1 LYWDADWF
9 GHGFNG
15 LRGVFLCTSPK
26 TYIRSLRVP
35 KTTSVNSVRSAS
47 EKKVNMPRAILFAN
61 GDLPQPDLAR
71 QLIQPNDILIAA
83 DGGARHALAL
93 GLTPGHIIGD
103 FDSLT
108 DEELNKLARA
118 GANLQRHP
126 PEKDE
131 TDLELALDYALKI
144 GCAPILILGAYGGR
158 LDQSLGILS
167 LISSP
172 ACIAANVR
180 ADDGQ
185 TEAFFIDKRAE
196 ISGAPGD
203 TVSLLAWGK
212 PAEGIVTSG
221 LQYPLKAETLSPYLT
236 RGVSNVMTAE
246 KATVSLTS
254 GLLLCV
260 HTRN

>member
-1 LYWDADWF
+1 M
-9 GHGFNG
+9 
-15 LRGVFLCTSPK
+15 S
-26 TYIRSLRVP
+26 
-35 KTTSVNSVRSAS
+35 
-47 EKKVNMPRAILFAN
+47 RAILFAN
-61 GDLPQPDLAR
+61 GDLPHPDLAR
-71 QLIQPNDILIAA
+71 CLIRPDDVLIAA

-93 GLTPGHIIGD
+93 GLTPRHIIGD

-126 PEKDE
+126 PKKDE

-144 GCAPILILGAYGGR
+144 GYAPILILGAYGGR
-158 LDQSLGILS
+158 LDHSLGILS

-185 TEAFFIDKRAE
+185 TEAFFVNQKAE
-196 ISGAPGD
+196 ISGQPGD
-203 TVSLLAWGK
+203 TVSLLAWGA
-212 PAEGIVTSG
+212 PAEGITTEN
-221 LQYPLKAETLSPYLT
+221 LQYPLKDESLSPYRT
-236 RGVSNVMTAE
+236 RGISNLMTAE
-246 KATVSLTS
+246 KAGVSLKN

-260 HTRN
+260 HTRSIIDWP